1 MKFSNALL
9 ILLVL
14 FLTSCAGQHNTPGY
28 IFEII
33 FIVIPIAVIGHYLH
47 KNIETAN
54 ESIYI
59 VEGQIKRVL
68 AKLEKLEE
76 SIDKMSDPD
85 SKKRTKKQ

>member
-1 MKFSNALL
+1 MKLSNALL

-14 FLTSCAGQHNTPGY
+14 FITSCAGTHNTPGY

-59 VEGQIKRVL
+59 IEGQIKRVL

-76 SIDKMSDPD
+76 SIDKMSGPS